1 MSLHALDDIGDAI
14 DATKSLLWPFD
25 SRTWLR
31 LAAVVFFLGGAGGGI
46 NIPQNLGNFDQEP
59 GFGGGGGGGATS
71 PSAPPSEL
79 FESLPE
85 AGTILLAVIAVI
97 ALLVLAHGLLSN
109 FMEFVFIQSLIDR
122 DVHVREYFSANVGNG
137 LRLLGFRL
145 AVNLFTVLVAL
156 VVISLFF
163 LVLGGGSTS
172 DIGAGA
178 AFAAL
183 PLILIAI
190 FLGAI
195 VIGLITGLTNN
206 FVVPL
211 MLQGDH
217 GVIQGWRRLGGSI
230 RANPKQY
237 IVYVVVSVL
246 LGIGV
251 GIVTTILGL
260 LIYGIL
266 AIPFVVAGFAIL
278 SLPGHGTA
286 GFVVVGILAAIYL
299 LLVLA
304 VSLFIQVPLLSFL
317 RYYAMLVLGDIDESM
332 DPIPAVRSDIRATD
346 EPADD
351 ATAA

>member
-14 DATKSLLWPFD
+14 DATKSLLWPFE

-59 GFGGGGGGGATS
+59 QAGGQT
-71 PSAPPSEL
+71 PTPPPDA

-85 AGTILLAVIAVI
+85 IGTIIIAAVVAVFLLI
-97 ALLVLAHGLLSN
+97 LVHGLLSN
-109 FMEFVFIQSLIDR
+109 FMEFVFIQSLIER
-122 DVHVREYFSANVGNG
+122 EVHVRRYFSANTGNG

-145 AVNLFTVLVAL
+145 VVNLLSVLVAL
-156 VVISLFF
+156 VVIGLFF
-163 LVLGGGSTS
+163 LGLSGGSTS

-178 AFAAL
+178 ALAAL
-183 PLILIAI
+183 PAI
-190 FLGAI
+190 IITVFLGAI
-195 VIGLITGLTNN
+195 VIGLVTGLTNN

-217 GVIQGWRRLGGSI
+217 GVIRGWRRLGGSI
-230 RANPKQY
+230 RAHPKQY

-251 GIVTTILGL
+251 GIVTTMLGL
-260 LIYGIL
+260 LIFGVL
-266 AIPFVVAGFAIL
+266 AIPFALVGFAIL

-299 LLVLA
+299 LLVL
-304 VSLFIQVPLLSFL
+304 VISLLIQVPLLAFL
-317 RYYAMLVLGDIDESM
+317 RYYAMLVLGDIDASL
-332 DPIPAVRSDIRATD
+332 DPIPGVRSAIRAEDDGPGDT
-346 EPADD
+346 EPA
-351 ATAA
+351 

>member
-1 MSLHALDDIGDAI
+1 MPLHAIDDIGDAI
-14 DATKSLLWPFD
+14 DATKSLLWPFE
-25 SRTWLR
+25 SGLWLR

-46 NIPQNLGNFDQEP
+46 NIPQNLGNFGNQPQSGEEIP
-59 GFGGGGGGGATS
+59 TS
-71 PSAPPSEL
+71 PSTAPSEAL
-79 FESLPE
+79 ESIPAVE
-85 AGTILLAVIAVI
+85 IVVGVLAVII
-97 ALLVLAHGLLSN
+97 FLVLVHGLLSN

-122 DVHVREYFSANVGNG
+122 EVHVREYLSANVSNG

-145 AVNLFTVLVAL
+145 LINLLTVLVA
-156 VVISLFF
+156 VVVVGLFV

-183 PLILIAI
+183 PLIII
-190 FLGAI
+190 SVFLGAI
-195 VIGLITGLTNN
+195 VIGLVTGLTNN

-217 GVIQGWRRLGGSI
+217 GVTQGWRRLGSSI
-230 RANPKQY
+230 RTNPKQY

-260 LIYGIL
+260 LIFGIL
-266 AIPFVVAGFAIL
+266 AIPFAAVGFGIL

-286 GFVVVGILAAIYL
+286 GVVLVGILAAIYL
-299 LLVLA
+299 LLVVV

-317 RYYAMLVLGDIDESM
+317 RYYAMLVLGDIDASM
-332 DPIPAVRSDIRATD
+332 DPIPAVRSDIRAED
-346 EPADD
+346 EGSDD
-351 ATAA
+351 ATAG